1 MKKRFSDES
10 CAEAEAVLSA
20 ITDEVNRQQRAY
32 YRIFSEQILPELN
45 RQNIY
50 LYQSETVE
58 PFHQEFVC
66 RYFNEE
72 VFPFLSPVMIQ
83 RDEIRTFIRDRRL
96 YLIVGIEGEKLL
108 LADGK
113 YREAA
118 NPKTKN
124 KKHVRLLPVFHAEIA
139 ERLGLGKDENSEIR
153 AALKAA
159 AEERK

>member
-1 MKKRFSDES
+1 MK
-10 CAEAEAVLSA
+10 V
-20 ITDEVNRQQRAY
+20 
-32 YRIFSEQILPELN
+32 
-45 RQNIY
+45 QNPVVGGVA
-50 LYQSETVE
+50 QSVAGR
-58 PFHQEFVC
+58 V
-66 RYFNEE
+66 
-72 VFPFLSPVMIQ
+72 
-83 RDEIRTFIRDRRL
+83 
-96 YLIVGIEGEKLL
+96 VGIEGEKLL

-124 KKHVRLLPVFHAEIA
+124 SKHVRLLPVFHAEIA

>member
-1 MKKRFSDES
+1 MK
-10 CAEAEAVLSA
+10 V
-20 ITDEVNRQQRAY
+20 
-32 YRIFSEQILPELN
+32 
-45 RQNIY
+45 QNPVVGGVA
-50 LYQSETVE
+50 QSVAG
-58 PFHQEFVC
+58 
-66 RYFNEE
+66 
-72 VFPFLSPVMIQ
+72 
-83 RDEIRTFIRDRRL
+83 RDKGRL
-96 YLIVGIEGEKLL
+96 YLIVDIEGEKLL